1 MLLSQTSGSMAQR
14 QGESIARIREYANI
28 SRESLDVQMDL
39 DASST
44 EAHLDQTIKELHA
57 RVQEQ
62 QAALESLRNQLGMDV
77 EPTLYASEDP
87 RQKLQQLLT
96 VKDAYQR
103 LKPTVTFLPTRSSAL
118 PALLA
123 ARSLQQN
130 VQGTKEAIA
139 ATQAQLT
146 KAETT
151 LRGEEANLHDAK
163 LLTQTMENR
172 TERLQAQHEDRSQK
186 SPAQLARELIA
197 AKQAQKEKYDADT
210 ARFGEAMNDFI
221 NDYLSSMLAAEEL
234 GGPVVGDML
243 DVEDD
248 TLAAGFT
255 KKGKAKTLKKPV
267 SDKTRQR
274 RIDQIWGS
282 NAATRVEDEEVPPT
296 EAEAADAEMR
306 QLIGSL
312 FAVLRGPGGG
322 KAYFPLERDSAASRF
337 LVRAKIAQFHPK
349 DAKKL
354 RLIDFGRELE
364 D

>member
-1 MLLSQTSGSMAQR
+1 MAQR
-14 QGESIARIREYANI
+14 QSESIARIREYAHTA
-28 SRESLDVQMDL
+28 REQHDGQMDI
-39 DASST
+39 DASDT
-44 EAHLDQTIKELHA
+44 EARLDQTVKELQA

-62 QAALESLRNQLGMDV
+62 QAALERLRSQSDFDV
-77 EPTLYASEDP
+77 EAAAYASGDP
-87 RQKLQQLLT
+87 RQRLQQLLT

-103 LKPTVTFLPTRSSAL
+103 LRPTATFLPAKGSVL

-139 ATQAQLT
+139 TTEAQLNQAQ
-146 KAETT
+146 AT
-151 LRGEEANLHDAK
+151 LRHEEANLHDAN
-163 LLTQTMENR
+163 LLSQTMQNR
-172 TERLQAQHEDRSQK
+172 IERLEAQHEDRSQK
-186 SPAQLARELIA
+186 TPAQLARELIA
-197 AKQAQKEKYDADT
+197 AKRAQKETCDT
-210 ARFGEAMNDFI
+210 DTQQLGEAMNDFI

-255 KKGKAKTLKKPV
+255 KKGKAKSLKKPV

-282 NAATRVEDEEVPPT
+282 NAAAAVVEDEEVPPT

-322 KAYFPLERDSAASRF
+322 KAYLPLERDSAASRF

-349 DAKKL
+349 DARKL